1 MKFNRTG
8 VAALFMFFTMQ
19 GVYQAWAQNAPS
31 FTNPQHTLLNLGPQP
46 AQILFLPPQLTNFER
61 YASSTDQPLVHVAFP
76 AISVDFGPHIS
87 LSLTPR
93 GLTPFDAPGAL
104 KALAVEF
111 KLTQSLPVARNTQ
124 FSQSHSVATLLDF
137 DELLVFR
144 SVFHA
149 LAVTGMPQP
158 PFSDASAVVRM
169 TSKSGMNLEFKA
181 DEGGRIRCV
190 VSTDADSVV
199 FLLDTDSATK
209 WADAFTAAFRTLDA
223 ARDSRT

>member
-1 MKFNRTG
+1 
-8 VAALFMFFTMQ
+8 MFFAMQ
-19 GVYQAWAQNAPS
+19 SIYPAWAQDAPLS
-31 FTNPQHTLLNLGPQP
+31 ANQQHTLPNWGPQP
-46 AQILFLPPQLTNFER
+46 AQVLFLPPQLTDFER

-76 AISVDFGPHIS
+76 AISVDVGPHIS

-111 KLTQSLPVARNTQ
+111 KLTQSLPVARNTHV
-124 FSQSHSVATLLDF
+124 SQSHSVATLLDF
-137 DELLVFR
+137 DELLAFR
-144 SVFHA
+144 SVLHA
-149 LAVTGMPQP
+149 LAVTGMPQM

-181 DEGGRIRCV
+181 NEDGRIRCV
-190 VSTDADSVV
+190 VSTHADSVV
-199 FLLDTDSATK
+199 FLLDADSATK